1 VVEVAI
7 ADIVDHSGL
16 RIDGALSQDGSF
28 EKRKPKIENRKSA
41 TTNHQSPIG
50 NRKLKTENRKS
61 ATENRK
67 STMKKTFIFNN
78 ISSLLTHPLCFHI
91 HSRFAATFPQP
102 SFVFND
108 IPALLGQKKNS
119 FPQQSAIENRKP
131 KIGDQQSTIENRQ

>member
-1 VVEVAI
+1 M
-7 ADIVDHSGL
+7 
-16 RIDGALSQDGSF
+16 ALSLKMAPS
-28 EKRKPKIENRKSA
+28 KSENRKSK
-41 TTNHQSPIG
+41 TENRQPPITNHQSAI
-50 NRKLKTENRKS
+50 
-61 ATENRK
+61 ENRK